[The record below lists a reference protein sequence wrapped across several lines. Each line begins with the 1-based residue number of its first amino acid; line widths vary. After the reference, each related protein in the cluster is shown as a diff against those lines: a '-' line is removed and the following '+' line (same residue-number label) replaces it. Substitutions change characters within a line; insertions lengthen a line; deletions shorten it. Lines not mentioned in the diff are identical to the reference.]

1 MKLYIMQNFIFQNPV
16 KILFGKGMT
25 SKISGLIP
33 AKAKILLLYGGG
45 SVKKNGSYDQT
56 VAAIGKR
63 KFVEFSGI
71 EPNPEYATCMKAVKL
86 IKDKKIDF
94 IIALGGGS
102 GIDACKFISAAALYK
117 GKDPWDILEKD
128 LPVKE
133 ALPFGTVLTLPAT
146 GSEMNMNAVVSRRE
160 ICKKLSFAS
169 EKVFPQF
176 SVLDPT
182 FTFTLPARQTRN
194 GVIDA
199 FVHVMEQYLTRPANA
214 EIQDRFSESIAQT
227 LVKEGPIAL
236 KKPEDYDCR
245 ANIMFAAT
253 MALNHLICCGVPQD
267 WSSHLIGH
275 EITALYGLDH
285 AETLAIVMPKV
296 LEYKKAQKL
305 DKLVQLGARVVNRD
319 NAAVHVSGHCNEG
332 ELLYMYNIVKP
343 KNAMPIHGENRHLV
357 ANGLIAVKTG
367 IEPENVVLAEDGDV
381 VDLYHG
387 KAAIVGSV
395 PCGYIYVDGD
405 SVGELTDDEL
415 EKRRILGSEG
425 FVSCFAVVDTD
436 AKDVISGPKVYLNAV
451 AEDEKSFEK
460 VRHQIIEQLQ
470 DAMMGGTKDVHKLQQ
485 IMRRTLGSWV
495 ARELHRK
502 PMIVP
507 VVADVAADMESMET
521 YSD

>member
-1 MKLYIMQNFIFQNPV
+1 MQNFIFQNPV

-25 SKISGLIP
+25 SKMSGLIP

-63 KFVEFSGI
+63 KFIEFSGI

-102 GIDACKFISAAALYK
+102 VIDACKFISAAALYK

-227 LVKEGPIAL
+227 LIKEGPIAL
-236 KKPEDYDCR
+236 KKPGDYDCR

-305 DKLVQLGARVVNRD
+305 DKLVQLGKRVFGINEKSKSK
-319 NAAVHVSGHCNEG
+319 AADATILAMKKFFVKMGAGV
-332 ELLYMYNIVKP
+332 ELKSYKLPADAPEAIGKNIA
-343 KNAMPIHGENRHLV
+343 KNYDRLGEN
-357 ANGLIAVKTG
+357 ADIT
-367 IEPENVVLAEDGDV
+367 PEDV
-381 VDLYHG
+381 V
-387 KAAIVGSV
+387 KI
-395 PCGYIYVDGD
+395 
-405 SVGELTDDEL
+405 
-415 EKRRILGSEG
+415 
-425 FVSCFAVVDTD
+425 
-436 AKDVISGPKVYLNAV
+436 
-451 AEDEKSFEK
+451 
-460 VRHQIIEQLQ
+460 
-470 DAMMGGTKDVHKLQQ
+470 MKL
-485 IMRRTLGSWV
+485 
-495 ARELHRK
+495 
-502 PMIVP
+502 
-507 VVADVAADMESMET
+507 
-521 YSD
+521 